1 MPRTVSANKLYP
13 AWRPNPTT
21 QYENAIYRTINIF
34 GIVSK
39 LHIARHRHVKVMA
52 RTTKIMKEIKSQFV
66 IHTITYASLDGYSYN
81 KSHMEKYQRSY
92 SEKKDNQY

>member
-1 MPRTVSANKLYP
+1 
-13 AWRPNPTT
+13 
-21 QYENAIYRTINIF
+21 
-34 GIVSK
+34 
-39 LHIARHRHVKVMA
+39 MA

-66 IHTITYASLDGYSYN
+66 IHTITYASLDGYSHN